1 VQNPVEAN
9 AAASLMSTYF
19 LMLKNNYPQSYPRLE
34 DMLVNTN
41 NSALEEPGKP
51 SGSGPQPAPKMKQRP
66 RSEDL
71 GAL

>member
-41 NSALEEPGKP
+41 NSVLDEPGKP
-51 SGSGPQPAPKMKQRP
+51 SGSGP
-66 RSEDL
+66 
-71 GAL
+71 

>member
-41 NSALEEPGKP
+41 NSALEEP
-51 SGSGPQPAPKMKQRP
+51 A
-66 RSEDL
+66 
-71 GAL
+71 

>member
-1 VQNPVEAN
+1 ME
-9 AAASLMSTYF
+9 
-19 LMLKNNYPQSYPRLE
+19 MLKNNYPQSYPRLE